1 MARPQKEGIDYF
13 PIDCQFS
20 DEVKLIQ
27 AEFGLI
33 GLGILIRLW
42 QKIYGGKGFYTKWDD
57 DVALVFASECGV
69 GVSVVKEVVSAC
81 LRRGIFNRQKHDQYK
96 VLTSEGIQERY
107 AEATDRR
114 TSQKIDGRYLL
125 IDTPK
130 NWVIAD
136 NNSINV
142 DNNSENDDDN
152 PQSKVNKSKVNKSI
166 FTTTTTACAKKSD
179 QEEAPTV
186 AEIYLYF
193 KIEHGLTDSSDQ
205 ANLFEAYNTKRGW
218 DCLPD
223 WKSAADLWVARI
235 NNLK

>member
-125 IDTPK
+125 IATPK
-130 NWVIAD
+130 NWVIVD
-136 NNSINV
+136 NNSINA
-142 DNNSENDDDN
+142 DNNSENDYDN
-152 PQSKVNKSKVNKSI
+152 PQSKVNKSKLNNI
-166 FTTTTTACAKKSD
+166 ITTTTTACASGSDKK
-179 QEEAPTV
+179 EPPTFS
-186 AEIYLYF
+186 EIYLYF
-193 KIEHGLTDSSDQ
+193 KIEHDLQDAADQ
-205 ANLFEAYNTKRGW
+205 APLFEAYNTKRGW

-235 NNLK
+235 NSKR

>member
-33 GLGILIRLW
+33 GLGILVRLW

-125 IDTPK
+125 IATPK
-130 NWVIAD
+130 NWVIDD

-142 DNNSENDDDN
+142 DNNSENANDN
-152 PQSKVNKSKVNKSI
+152 PQSKVNKSKLNNI
-166 FTTTTTACAKKSD
+166 HTTTTTACASGSDKK
-179 QEEAPTV
+179 EPPTFS
-186 AEIYLYF
+186 EIYLYF
-193 KIEHGLTDSSDQ
+193 KIEHDLQDAADQ
-205 ANLFEAYNTKRGW
+205 AQIFEAYNQKRKW

-223 WKSAADLWVARI
+223 WKSAADLWVARM
-235 NNLK
+235 NSKR

>member
-33 GLGILIRLW
+33 GLGILIKLW

-107 AEATDRR
+107 AEATERR

-125 IDTPK
+125 VDIPK
-130 NWVIAD
+130 NWICVD

-142 DNNSENDDDN
+142 DNNSENENDN
-152 PQSKVNKSKVNKSI
+152 PQSKVNKNKI
-166 FTTTTTACAKKSD
+166 NNITTTT
-179 QEEAPTV
+179 EARAR
-186 AEIYLYF
+186 AEIPTDMEIADYF
-193 KIEHGLTDSSDQ
+193 SLRLDEDNAGAEGFK
-205 ANLFEAYNTKRGW
+205 FKRYNEERGW
-218 DCLPD
+218 DCLPH
-223 WKSAADLWVARI
+223 WKSAADTWIARI
-235 NNLK
+235 H

>member
-33 GLGILIRLW
+33 GLGILIKLW

-57 DVALVFASECGV
+57 DVALVFASECDV

-107 AEATDRR
+107 AEATERR

-125 IDTPK
+125 IDIPK
-130 NWVIAD
+130 NWVCVD

-142 DNNSENDDDN
+142 DNNSENENDN
-152 PQSKVNKSKVNKSI
+152 PQSKVNKNKLNNI
-166 FTTTTTACAKKSD
+166 YTTTTTACAKNVEK
-179 QEEAPTV
+179 EEAPTL

-193 KIEHGLTDSSDQ
+193 KIEHGLIDSSDQ
-205 ANLFEAYNTKRGW
+205 ANLFDAYNTKRSW

-223 WKSAADLWVARI
+223 WKSAADLWVARM
-235 NNLK
+235 NSNR